1 MSLDDIICLDV
12 GGTRFDT
19 TRQTLVKDPNSMLA
33 KMFDP
38 MSPMRP
44 GQVRNGAIF
53 LDRDPEW
60 FRAVLNYLR
69 NGILLAETQKELM
82 AILTE
87 SRYFG
92 LTGLEQ
98 EVTARLE
105 EESNPAPSPNS
116 SQSPTS
122 PGPNEII
129 KLNVGGKI
137 FQTTKTTLCKYPSS
151 RIAQLVQGLFK
162 QTLDSEGNIFID
174 EDPRDFEYILR
185 ALRNTNT
192 YPTTVPKETIDNV
205 INLRDNLEIREI
217 KFGYREKSDSYVS
230 EYFLSVCR

>member
-1 MSLDDIICLDV
+1 MNKMSLDEIISLDV

-38 MSPMRP
+38 LSKLKP
-44 GQVRNGAIF
+44 GLLRNGAYF

-60 FRAVLNYLR
+60 FRTILNYLR
-69 NGILLAETQKELM
+69 NGVLLAETQKELL

-105 EESNPAPSPNS
+105 DDSNPPSPS
-116 SQSPTS
+116 SPPAITS
-122 PGPNEII
+122 SDII
-129 KLNVGGKI
+129 NLNVGGKI
-137 FQTTKTTLCKYPSS
+137 FQTTRSTICKYPSS
-151 RIAQLVQGLFK
+151 RIAQLIQGEFK

-185 ALRNTNT
+185 ALRNSNGC
-192 YPTTVPKETIDNV
+192 PTTVPKETIDNV